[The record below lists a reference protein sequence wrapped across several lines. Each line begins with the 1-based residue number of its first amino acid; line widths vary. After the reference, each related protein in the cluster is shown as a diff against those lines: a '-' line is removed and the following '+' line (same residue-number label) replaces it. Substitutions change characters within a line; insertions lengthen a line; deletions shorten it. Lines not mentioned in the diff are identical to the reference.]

1 MAKIIYD
8 ENGLMVVKSDG
19 CNFNPLPSEN
29 SGESSCYIPEWIKEE
44 VKATWKAMQG
54 VGQHEAYR
62 IMEHMVRRIGY
73 GEVDHPNGSNVDKD
87 Q

>member
-19 CNFNPLPSEN
+19 CDFKPKPSEN
-29 SGESSCYIPEWIKEE
+29 KEGSSCYIPEWVKEE

-62 IMEHMVRRIGY
+62 IMERMVRRIGY
-73 GEVDHPNGSNVDKD
+73 GEVAHLDGSNVDKD